1 MFESKKK
8 LIEIIRLATVIY
20 DIDRERE
27 AIQKKLEGAESI
39 TLVWLEDR
47 KDQLLQEIIEQAEE
61 LKNKS

>member
-20 DIDRERE
+20 DIDREKQ
-27 AIQKKLEGAESI
+27 AIHKELEGAESI
-39 TLVWLEDR
+39 TLVWLKDR
-47 KDQLLQEIIEQAEE
+47 KNQLLQEIIEQAEE